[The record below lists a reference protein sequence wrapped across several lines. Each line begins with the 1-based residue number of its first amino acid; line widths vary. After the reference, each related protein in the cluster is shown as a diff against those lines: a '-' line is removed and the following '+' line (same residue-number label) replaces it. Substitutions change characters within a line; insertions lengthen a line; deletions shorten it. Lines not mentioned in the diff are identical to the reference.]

1 MIIGFLMTEKRKHF
15 IDTHSLQAATFVRK
29 WGKSKAFCILVLKW
43 VCIYW
48 NKALPAVQSS
58 DTVLYPV
65 ICQHRRSLRSA
76 PITWT
81 GAANIAADAGLSHLL
96 TSFLAY
102 FTKYCALMLRQ
113 LLCLVLANRGQRA
126 AVTFI
131 QFTAERCKCELEPQ
145 KGSKQVTL
153 ISCSRPQCTQKENK
167 LYLHDHFVQV
177 HNHVMEILLCC

>member
-1 MIIGFLMTEKRKHF
+1 M
-15 IDTHSLQAATFVRK
+15 
-29 WGKSKAFCILVLKW
+29 
-43 VCIYW
+43 
-48 NKALPAVQSS
+48 QSS

-153 ISCSRPQCTQKENK
+153 ISCSRPQCTKKKTNFTFMTILSKSTTMLWRFSSAAKTSGRTEDIFSPLDSSITDLRLSKDSLQGKRCADKEDCQN
-167 LYLHDHFVQV
+167 
-177 HNHVMEILLCC
+177 N